1 MAVVCHIGFLTMTL
15 EEFETGPA
23 KSGVL
28 TDDEITSISK
38 NFISPTDEYP
48 MPKNLSNSR
57 AQRGGGINISSEC
70 ASPQSVRYT
79 IPLPSVFI

>member
-1 MAVVCHIGFLTMTL
+1 MAVLCHIRFLTMTP

-38 NFISPTDEYP
+38 NLIGPTDEYP

-57 AQRGGGINISSEC
+57 WQRGVGINNNTEC
-70 ASPQSVRYT
+70 TSPQSMW
-79 IPLPSVFI
+79 